1 MRKGKIFIIV
11 TILIMMFMV
20 NTSNAKPSFYEKY
33 TTNNN
38 GTHDVVEVEG
48 DNTRL
53 IGTEKCTYGSYTLQQ
68 R

>member
-20 NTSNAKPSFYEKY
+20 NTSNAKPSFYETY
-33 TTNNN
+33 TDNKN
-38 GTHDVVEVEG
+38 GTHDVVEVVG
-48 DNTRL
+48 DYSRL
-53 IGTEKCTYGSYTLQQ
+53 IGTKKCTYGSYTLKQ